1 MKLIERNECSKYQ
14 LIAVDILAAGRRRG
28 AEPILA
34 NGFQQFT
41 VVQPCNCWT
50 TAWYDWRL

>member
-1 MKLIERNECSKYQ
+1 MKLIERNECSKDQ
-14 LIAVDILAAGRRRG
+14 LTAVGVIAAGRRRG

-34 NGFQQFT
+34 DGFQQFT

-50 TAWYDWRL
+50 TARYDWRL

>member
-1 MKLIERNECSKYQ
+1 MKLIERNECSKDQ
-14 LIAVDILAAGRRRG
+14 LTAVGVIAAGRRRG

-34 NGFQQFT
+34 DGFQQFT

-50 TAWYDWRL
+50 TARYD